1 MNTKNFMTKFTL
13 ALFLCICSSILL
25 SQPRSLN
32 ATRTAVPPVIDGFG
46 NDEVWKQAT
55 TALNFVQQEP
65 VDGAP
70 ESERTEFKI
79 LYDDHNIYFYAM
91 MYDSHPDSIV
101 SRLARRDDIPES
113 DWIGIGFDSYNDK
126 QTAFIFIVLPS
137 GSKSDELMY
146 NDGRDEDYS
155 WDPVWEVETTMLPN
169 GWSAEFKIP
178 FSQIRFTEGN
188 DTWGMNVVRRI
199 SRKQEETNWNLMSK
213 NKDGF
218 VSQFGIMTGM
228 ADVKLPKLLEVL
240 PYAVGSSEHY
250 PQTQHREKIETIRP
264 NAGVDIKYGITSNFT
279 VDATFN
285 PDFAQVEAD
294 PAVLN
299 LTTFE
304 TFYPE
309 KRPFF
314 IEGTQIL
321 RFVTFG
327 GDYGPGLFYSRRIGK
342 PITVRLPGDGEIITD
357 VPRTSTILGA
367 AKFSGKTDGGISI
380 GLLTGLTDEEEF
392 SYRDTLGGMKSL
404 RAEPS
409 ASYNLFRIKQDFWG
423 NSNIGAIVT
432 GTSREGNIPAYTAGT
447 DWDIKF
453 DSSKYR
459 TNGFLAVSHGTK
471 YIDKFGRVR
480 SQPFLQ
486 QGSAGKINIGRVS
499 GEWTYGG
506 GFDFTSKK
514 YFIND
519 LGFFRSPNDFGF
531 GINGGYRNFTP
542 GEIFRNYNFS
552 TNIHLRWN
560 YDRLTLFKEF
570 SANANAQLLNFWY
583 VNGGLSYSLAAQD
596 PYEPRGYGVV
606 KTPSSF
612 FVRGEIETDNRKMV
626 IVNAEQSYRSF
637 DNGGLSSNTE
647 GSIVIRPTSSMEYEL
662 SLEYV
667 IERDLDKFVT
677 SVTDTMISFAAVD
690 PAALFAQ
697 RDVDGIDFTLRGS
710 ILFTHDL
717 SLQLYN
723 QFFWAKGNF
732 DMKTYSLLNPDRRLT
747 RHNYSDNKDF
757 NETSLQTN
765 IVLRW
770 EYREGSTFFFVWSH
784 GRAFEQN
791 GGYNTGLGTNLDNTF
806 LRTSPDNVYVVK
818 VSYWMSL

>member
-1 MNTKNFMTKFTL
+1 MTKIST
-13 ALFLCICSSILL
+13 ALFLCVCVSLL
-25 SQPRSLN
+25 AAQPKSLK
-32 ATRTAVPPVIDGFG
+32 AIRTAISPVIDGYG
-46 NDEVWKQAT
+46 NDEVWKLAN
-55 TALNFVQQEP
+55 TASDFVQREP
-65 VDGAP
+65 IEGSP

-79 LYDDHNIYFYAM
+79 LYDDHYLYIYAM
-91 MYDSHPDSIV
+91 MYDSHPDGIV

-113 DWIGIGFDSYNDK
+113 DWFGIGFDSYNDK

-155 WDPVWEVETTMLPN
+155 WDPVWESETKILPN
-169 GWSAEFKIP
+169 GWSTEFKIP
-178 FSQIRFTEGN
+178 LSQIRFTEGN
-188 DTWGMNVVRRI
+188 DTWGMNVARRI

-228 ADVKLPKLLEVL
+228 SDVKLPKLLEVL

-250 PQTQHREKIETIRP
+250 PQTSEREKIEKIRP
-264 NAGVDIKYGITSNFT
+264 NAGVDIKYGVSSNFT
-279 VDATFN
+279 LDATFN

-314 IEGTQIL
+314 IEGTQII

-327 GDYGPGLFYSRRIGK
+327 GDFGPGLFYSRRIGR
-342 PITVRLPGDGEIITD
+342 PIGIRLPGDGQVITD
-357 VPRTSTILGA
+357 EPRTGTILGA
-367 AKFSGKTDGGISI
+367 AKFSGKTEGGTSI
-380 GLLTGLTDEEEF
+380 GILTGLTDEEQF
-392 SYRDTLGGMKSL
+392 SYRDTLGSIKTL

-423 NSNIGAIVT
+423 NSNIGAIIT
-432 GTSREGNIPAYTAGT
+432 GTTRDGSIPAYTGGT

-459 TNGFLAVSHGTK
+459 VNGFLAVSHGTK
-471 YIDKFGRVR
+471 FINKFGRVTA
-480 SQPFLQ
+480 QPYMQ

-499 GEWTYGG
+499 GDWLYSIGY
-506 GFDFTSKK
+506 DFTSRK

-519 LGFFRSPNDFGF
+519 IGFFRSPNDHGV
-531 GINGGYRNFTP
+531 GANLTYRNFTP
-542 GEIFRNYNFS
+542 GEYFRSYNLNF
-552 TNIHLRWN
+552 NPHLRWN
-560 YDRLTLFKEF
+560 YDKLTLFREL
-570 SANANAQLLNFWY
+570 NATVNAQFLNYWSVSGR
-583 VNGGLSYSLAAQD
+583 VNYSFAAQD
-596 PYEPRGYGVV
+596 PYEPRGYGVFN
-606 KTPSSF
+606 KPASF
-612 FVRGEIETDNRKMV
+612 FVRGEIESDSRNMI
-626 IVNAEQSYRSF
+626 IVNAEENYRIYEN
-637 DNGGLSSNTE
+637 NGIESNTE
-647 GSIVIRPTSSMEYEL
+647 ASMVIRPTSSMEYEL
-662 SLEYV
+662 SVGYL
-667 IERDLDKFVT
+667 IERDLDKFVN
-677 SVTDTMISFAAVD
+677 SLVDTLVPFAAVA
-690 PAALFAQ
+690 PAALYAK
-697 RDVDGIDFTLRGS
+697 RDVDGLDLTLRGS

-717 SLQLYN
+717 SLQIYN

-732 DMKTYSLLNPDRRLT
+732 DMTTYSLLNPNRNLT
-747 RHNYSDNKDF
+747 PYNYSLNEDF

-765 IVLRW
+765 VVLRW
-770 EYREGSTFFFVWSH
+770 EYREGSTFYFVWSH

-791 GGYNTGLGTNLDNTF
+791 GGYNTSLGTNLDNTF

>member
-1 MNTKNFMTKFTL
+1 MAKFL
-13 ALFLCICSSILL
+13 SILFLFLSISLL
-25 SQPRSLN
+25 AAQPKSLK
-32 ATRTAVPPVIDGFG
+32 ATRTPAPPLIDGFG
-46 NDEVWKQAT
+46 NDEVWKQANI
-55 TALNFVQQEP
+55 ASDFVQREP
-65 VDGAP
+65 IEGTP
-70 ESERTEFKI
+70 ESERTEFKV
-79 LYDDHNIYFYAM
+79 LYDDHNLYVYAM

-113 DWIGIGFDSYNDK
+113 DWFGIGFDSYNDK

-155 WDPVWEVETTMLPN
+155 WDPVWESETKLLPN

-178 FSQIRFTEGN
+178 LSQIRFTEGN
-188 DTWGMNVVRRI
+188 DTWGMNVARRI

-228 ADVKLPKLLEVL
+228 SDAKLPKLVEVL

-250 PQTQHREKIETIRP
+250 PQTSDKEKVEKIRP
-264 NAGVDIKYGITSNFT
+264 NAGVDIKYGVSSNFT
-279 VDATFN
+279 LDATFN

-314 IEGTQIL
+314 IEGTQII

-327 GDYGPGLFYSRRIGK
+327 GDFGPGLFYSRRIGR
-342 PITVRLPGDGEIITD
+342 PIGVRLPGDGEIITD
-357 VPRTSTILGA
+357 EPRTGTILGA
-367 AKFSGKTDGGISI
+367 AKFSGKTDGGTSI
-380 GLLTGLTDEEEF
+380 GILTGLTDEEQF
-392 SYRDTLGGMKSL
+392 SYRDTLGTLKSL

-432 GTSREGNIPAYTAGT
+432 GTSRDGSVPAYTGGT

-459 TNGFLAVSHGTK
+459 VNGFLAVSHGTK
-471 YIDKFGRVR
+471 FINKFGRVTA
-480 SQPFLQ
+480 QQFMQ

-499 GEWTYGG
+499 GDWLYSIGY
-506 GFDFTSKK
+506 DFTSRK

-519 LGFFRSPNDFGF
+519 IGFFRSPNDHGV
-531 GINGGYRNFTP
+531 GANLTYRNFTP
-542 GEIFRNYNFS
+542 GEYFRSYNL
-552 TNIHLRWN
+552 NLNPHLRWN
-560 YDRLTLFKEF
+560 YDNLTLFKEVNASV
-570 SANANAQLLNFWY
+570 SAQFLNYWS
-583 VNGGLSYSLAAQD
+583 VSGRINYSMAVQD
-596 PYEPRGYGVV
+596 PYEPRGYGVFN
-606 KTPSSF
+606 KPASF
-612 FVRGEIETDNRKMV
+612 FVRGEIESDSRNMI
-626 IVNAEQSYRSF
+626 IVNAEENYRTYEN
-637 DNGGLSSNTE
+637 NGIESNTAA
-647 GSIVIRPTSSMEYEL
+647 SVVIRPTSSMEYTV
-662 SLEYV
+662 SLGYA

-677 SVTDTMISFAAVD
+677 STIDSLIPFAAINPV
-690 PAALFAQ
+690 AVYGK
-697 RDVDGIDFTLRGS
+697 RDVDGIDFTLRSS

-717 SLQLYN
+717 SLQIYN

-732 DMKTYSLLNPDRRLT
+732 DTATYALLNPSRNLT
-747 RHNYSDNKDF
+747 PYRYSANKDF
-757 NETSLQTN
+757 NQTSLQTN
-765 IVLRW
+765 VVLRW
-770 EYREGSTFFFVWSH
+770 EYREGSTFYFVWSH
-784 GRAFEQN
+784 GRSFFQN
-791 GGYNTGLGTNLDNTF
+791 GGYNTGLSTNLDNTF
-806 LRTSPDNVYVVK
+806 LRTSPDNAYVVK